1 MPEER
6 KKKPWRLAAAIAAI
20 LTLALAGAAYVL
32 VHWQTSPRRPAD
44 RYGGDISA
52 FQSSQDR
59 DGDGLDDQT
68 DILEGALAYVQTC
81 PVYESVYYAGGWPDD
96 GRGVCTDV
104 VAFALRDAGYDLQEL
119 VSADIAAH
127 REDYAIEVTDRNIDY
142 RRVRNLLVY
151 LTRNAVTLTPDVSD
165 VAAWQGGDIVVFDG
179 HIGVVS
185 DRRNQRGVPYVI
197 HHGSRHQWF
206 YEQDI
211 LEKRDDILG
220 HFRISQ

>member
-6 KKKPWRLAAAIAAI
+6 KKKRWRLAAAIAAV
-20 LTLALAGAAYVL
+20 LALALAGAAYVL

-44 RYGGDISA
+44 RYGGGIPA
-52 FQSSQDR
+52 FRSSRDR
-59 DGDGLDDQT
+59 DGDGVDDQT
-68 DILEGALAYVQTC
+68 DILQGALAYVQTC
-81 PVYESVYYAGGWPDD
+81 PVYESAYYAGGWPDD

-104 VAFALRDAGYDLQEL
+104 VAFALRDAGYDLREL

-127 REDYAIEVTDRNIDY
+127 REDYAVDVTDSNIDY

-151 LTRNAVTLTPDVSD
+151 FTRNAVALTPDVSD
-165 VAAWQGGDIVVFDG
+165 IAAWQGGDIVVFDG

-197 HHGSRHQWF
+197 HHGSRRQWF

-220 HFRISQ
+220 HFRVSQ